1 MEQFNEYLKTF
12 GWGITGAIT
21 MAVALPILL
30 KVFDLFTPI
39 NEWEEIKK
47 ALLFASEKHKDQR
60 RKYTGE
66 YYIIHPVSVCDILR
80 LGTTDKDIL
89 NAALLHDTIE
99 DTNTTYQ

>member
-47 ALLFASEKHKDQR
+47 GNLGVAL
-60 RKYTGE
+60 
-66 YYIIHPVSVCDILR
+66 IV
-80 LGTTDKDIL
+80 
-89 NAALLHDTIE
+89 AALIIGFAIVMGFSVVPSL
-99 DTNTTYQ
+99 